1 MHTYVNKL
9 LIKFKRCDKTFMYSY
24 LKINKKELK
33 YINENILMIFFQSSV
48 FNGMKNGY
56 MQDIH

>member
-24 LKINKKELK
+24 LKINKKGIKIHKRK
-33 YINENILMIFFQSSV
+33 YFDDFFQSSV